1 MSTSTTL
8 RTALAFLIFVLG
20 VLQAWDSDA
29 FEAGLSIV
37 LLVSLAIPLT
47 PIALL
52 IQSKQEYMVG
62 MVGALVLALILLL
75 LARLL
80 SPIPLPG
87 LFLIL
92 VPAVMSLIFAGLIR
106 QETPNES

>member
-1 MSTSTTL
+1 MTRSTAL
-8 RTALAFLIFVLG
+8 QAALAFLIFVMG
-20 VLQAWDSDA
+20 NLQAWDSNDPQ
-29 FEAGLSIV
+29 AGLWVV

-52 IQSKQEYMVG
+52 AQIKQQY
-62 MVGALVLALILLL
+62 MVGALVLALILLI

-87 LFLIL
+87 LFIIL
-92 VPAVMSLIFAGLIR
+92 VPAVMGLIFAGLIR
-106 QETPNES
+106 QEIHDES

>member
-1 MSTSTTL
+1 MTRSTAL
-8 RTALAFLIFVLG
+8 QAALAFLIFVMG
-20 VLQAWDSDA
+20 NLQAWDSNVPQ
-29 FEAGLSIV
+29 AGLWVV

-52 IQSKQEYMVG
+52 AQIKQQY
-62 MVGALVLALILLL
+62 MVGALVLALILLI

-87 LFLIL
+87 LFIIL
-92 VPAVMSLIFAGLIR
+92 VPAVMGLIFAGLIR
-106 QETPNES
+106 QEIHDES